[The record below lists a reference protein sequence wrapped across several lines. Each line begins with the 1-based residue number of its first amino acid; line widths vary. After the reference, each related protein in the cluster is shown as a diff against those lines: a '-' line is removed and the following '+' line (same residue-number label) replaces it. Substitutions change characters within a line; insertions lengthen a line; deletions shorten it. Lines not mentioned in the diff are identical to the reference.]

1 LWEDTSINNATGADT
16 MTTTTNNTD
25 AKVTVYF
32 AVLQPQPTRKINGK
46 LIRGHMGGYLNASGD
61 VSIRGNR
68 CSTNRSEIEARAAL
82 ACAKHPTWV
91 VDIRSTLA
99 PAAMFN

>member
-1 LWEDTSINNATGADT
+1 MN
-16 MTTTTNNTD
+16 TNTA

-82 ACAKHPTWV
+82 ARAKHPNWV
-91 VDIRSTLA
+91 VDICSTIA